1 MQCGGAKKMQKGGT
15 AGIVGMPKY
24 GNNPRTQ
31 EGRMLKK
38 GGSVK
43 KYAKGGSSFGML
55 SVKAGVDN
63 NPKPTAA
70 DRIAGAKMNKKK
82 MGGAAVQH
90 GCPPGKVRLANGRC
104 GERPRYGG

>member
-1 MQCGGAKKMQKGGT
+1 MAKCMQCGGAKKMQKGGT

-43 KYAKGGSSFGML
+43 KYA
-55 SVKAGVDN
+55 A
-63 NPKPTAA
+63 
-70 DRIAGAKMNKKK
+70 
-82 MGGAAVQH
+82 GGATAVKH
-90 GCPPGKVRLANGRC
+90 GCPPGKVRLANGGC
-104 GERPRYGG
+104 GDRPRFGG